1 MRWLSLRQRRTR
13 VSSAVPE
20 PPVITVTLFADLNC
34 PYSHA
39 LTARLQTL
47 GLMEICDWRGVQHD
61 PSLPVPP
68 RTGDRRVVGALEDDV
83 DAVQLQAPEV
93 EIMAPPFKP
102 NTRRAIAA
110 VAAVHRQHAPRASQF
125 QRALGAAL
133 WVRGEDISDGAVINE
148 VAAWA
153 GVPGWVDLDGP
164 AGHRLA
170 DDWDMDWVTRR
181 LGGVPRLV
189 RPDGRVLWGLAT
201 SADIAEFFSSPL
213 RASGEFKRG

>member
-1 MRWLSLRQRRTR
+1 
-13 VSSAVPE
+13 
-20 PPVITVTLFADLNC
+20 VITATLFADINC

-39 LTARLQTL
+39 LTVRLLAL
-47 GLMEICDWRGVQHD
+47 GLMDRCAWRGVQHD

-68 RTGDRRVVGALEDDV
+68 RVGDRRVARALEDDV
-83 DAVQLQAPEV
+83 EAVRMQAPEV
-93 EIMAPPFKP
+93 EIAAPPFKP

-110 VAAVHRQHAPRASQF
+110 VAAVHRQHAPRASEF
-125 QRALGAAL
+125 QQALAVAL
-133 WVRGEDISDGAVINE
+133 WVRGEDISDGAVINT

-170 DDWDMDWVTRR
+170 DEWEMDWVTRR

-189 RPDGRVLWGLAT
+189 RPDGRVLWGLAAVGEI
-201 SADIAEFFSSPL
+201 ADFFSSPL
-213 RASGEFKRG
+213 RSSGEFRRG